1 MLSSSKEKFTQHEL
15 RKDTKNF
22 HMMTWQKSVNSET
35 FHVRAGMY
43 LDAREDKHEV
53 NAVRKIKR
61 TLSRRG
67 SHIINKSANL
77 ILAPIYK
84 SGILVAVQV
93 KTGAITS
100 SFFFI
105 LAKMYA
111 RCNASVPDPTA
122 THWLVFANFFL
133 NIFSNLSTNGP

>member
-35 FHVRAGMY
+35 FHIRAGMY

-53 NAVRKIKR
+53 NTARKIKR

-67 SHIINKSANL
+67 TRMINKSANCGTNCL
-77 ILAPIYK
+77 KCLFSYQ
-84 SGILVAVQV
+84 GV
-93 KTGAITS
+93 
-100 SFFFI
+100 
-105 LAKMYA
+105 
-111 RCNASVPDPTA
+111 VPLKA
-122 THWLVFANFFL
+122 F
-133 NIFSNLSTNGP
+133 

>member
-67 SHIINKSANL
+67 THMINKSANCGTNCL
-77 ILAPIYK
+77 KCLCTKGKYK
-84 SGILVAVQV
+84 VLPENNETTLFPFLKKSNEDTPTL
-93 KTGAITS
+93 KLKPTG
-100 SFFFI
+100 
-105 LAKMYA
+105 
-111 RCNASVPDPTA
+111 
-122 THWLVFANFFL
+122 
-133 NIFSNLSTNGP
+133 STFNTC

>member
-35 FHVRAGMY
+35 FHIRAGMY

-67 SHIINKSANL
+67 THMINK
-77 ILAPIYK
+77 
-84 SGILVAVQV
+84 QE
-93 KTGAITS
+93 TT
-100 SFFFI
+100 
-105 LAKMYA
+105 MMTW
-111 RCNASVPDPTA
+111 R
-122 THWLVFANFFL
+122 
-133 NIFSNLSTNGP
+133 